1 MAKAAVMTGID
12 QPLEIREDIEVESPH
27 AGEIK
32 VRMSASGVCHSDLS
46 MQNGTMMAAT
56 PIVLGH
62 EGAGVVEE
70 VGEGVTSVKPGDH
83 VVISWV
89 PQCGDCFFCNR
100 DQGYLCENANAALA
114 SGGLLDGTT
123 RMTSQG
129 SPLFQMAASGTFSEV
144 TIIPAIGAV
153 KVPDDLDMR
162 IAALIGCGVL
172 TGTGA
177 ALNTA
182 NIRKGDVVAVVGCGG
197 VGLNVIQGAR
207 IAGAGEIIAVDMN
220 ETKLQMAKEFG
231 ATATVNASQTDA
243 VSQVMEMTGQRGAD
257 VAFEVIG
264 LQQTIDQT
272 ITMVRRGGQAILVG
286 VPKMDAMV
294 SVPAFFGVVLAE
306 KTIKGCWYGSSNVQK
321 DVPKLI
327 ELYKSGELKL
337 DELISRT
344 ISIEDVNEAFEA
356 MKTGEVARSVIQY
369 GAPSAGGQ
377 GAGAEAGQTAG

>member
-12 QPLEIREDIEVESPH
+12 QPLEIRTDIEVEAPRR
-27 AGEIK
+27 GEIK
-32 VRMSASGVCHSDLS
+32 VRMGASGVCHSDLS

-70 VGEGVTSVKPGDH
+70 IGEGVTSVKPGDH

-89 PQCGDCFFCNR
+89 PQCGQCFFCQR
-100 DQGYLCENANAALA
+100 DQGYLCEQANAALA

-129 SPLFQMAASGTFSEV
+129 APLFQMAASGTFSEL
-144 TIIPAIGAV
+144 TIIPEIGAV
-153 KVPDDLDMR
+153 KIPADFDLKL
-162 IAALIGCGVL
+162 AALIGCGVL

-177 ALNTA
+177 AMNTA
-182 NIRKGDVVAVVGCGG
+182 NIREGDTVAVVGCGG

-207 IAGAGEIIAVDMN
+207 IKGAGEIIAVDMN

-231 ATATVNASQTDA
+231 ATAIVNASQSDP
-243 VSQVMEMTGQRGAD
+243 VSQVMGMTGQRGAD

-294 SVPAFFGVVLAE
+294 QVPAFFGVVLAE
-306 KTIKGCWYGSSNVQK
+306 KTIKGCWYGSSNVQR

-327 ELYKSGELKL
+327 ELYRSGQLKL
-337 DELISRT
+337 DELVSRT
-344 ISIEDVNEAFEA
+344 ITVDQVNEAFDA
-356 MKTGEVARSVIQY
+356 MKTGEVARSVIEY
-369 GAPSAGGQ
+369 EAFDAMKTGEVARSAIEG
-377 GAGAEAGQTAG
+377 

>member
-1 MAKAAVMTGID
+1 MARAAVMTGID
-12 QPLEIREDIEVESPH
+12 QPLEIRDDVEVEAPR

-32 VRMSASGVCHSDLS
+32 IRMGASGVCHSDLS
-46 MQNGTMMAAT
+46 MQNGTMMAAA

-70 VGEGVTSVKPGDH
+70 IGEGVSNLAPGDH
-83 VVISWV
+83 VIVSWV

-100 DQGYLCENANAALA
+100 DQGYLCEGANAALA

-123 RMTSQG
+123 RFTSQG
-129 SPLFQMAASGTFSEV
+129 APLFQMAASGTFSEV
-144 TIIPAIGAV
+144 SIIPAIGAV
-153 KVPDDLDMR
+153 KIPDDLDMKV
-162 IAALIGCGVL
+162 AALIGCGVL

-177 ALNTA
+177 AMNTA
-182 NIRKGDVVAVVGCGG
+182 DIKKGDTVAVVGCGG

-207 IAGAGEIIAVDMN
+207 IKGAGEIIAVDMN

-231 ATATVNASQTDA
+231 ATATVNASQSDP
-243 VSQVMEMTGQRGAD
+243 VSQVMEMTAQRGAD

-272 ITMVRRGGQAILVG
+272 ITMTRRGGQAILVG

-294 SVPAFFGVVLAE
+294 TVPAFFGVVLAE

-327 ELYKSGELKL
+327 DLYKKGELKL

-344 ISIEDVNEAFEA
+344 ISLDQVNEAFDA
-356 MKTGEVARSVIQY
+356 MKTGEVARTVIQY
-369 GAPSAGGQ
+369 
-377 GAGAEAGQTAG
+377 